1 MKKRVFALFTAMF
14 LLCGMLAGCGPTGS
28 SSTTTDGSDD
38 GAKDT
43 LIVAIPESPTYMDP
57 MVQASIGTYRVT
69 TQMFD
74 RLVMMDN
81 DMNLVPGLAESWEVI
96 DDTTTVFHL
105 RQGVKFHNGEEMTS
119 EDVKYSLER
128 CIANPGVNYNYLI
141 IESIT
146 CDDDYTV
153 TIKTSAPFNAL
164 LYRLSLDAAS
174 IICKSADTSAEEFNK
189 NPVGTGPFKFVSW
202 ELGGDVVLE
211 AFEDYWGGAP
221 AVKRVIFRT
230 IPEALNRTIGLETG
244 EVDLAYD
251 LGITD
256 LESLADNASV
266 TTLTSP
272 STTVWYVG
280 MNVQKAPFDNEK
292 VRQAVAYAL
301 DPQGYIDL
309 VFSGEATP
317 ANYTMLPPSVDG
329 YVSDCSDYSCN
340 VEKAK
345 ELLAEAGYPDGFST
359 TLWCSDTQVMR
370 DSAVV
375 IQEQLRQV
383 GINAEVKTLESG
395 QFQSE
400 TGNGAHDMFI
410 MSKTSIDPDSML
422 RSMYHTEALGPSGN
436 RCFWTT
442 PEVDALIDEASTTT
456 DTEHAMELY
465 AEIQSKVAEAA
476 PLVPMAVEHLN
487 AGMQSNVKGFG
498 LYPGK
503 SHYINGTYFECAFR
517 HSSERAAAK
526 AAVRLREF
534 ALWKRRVTDVPFY
547 SQTAAHADSGAAG
560 CQLHRL
566 YDPELHPRRPGADD
580 AGRQLLRGIL
590 RRHAGGAG
598 PG

>member
-28 SSTTTDGSDD
+28 SSSTQEGTGEDD
-38 GAKDT
+38 AGVKDT
-43 LIVAIPESPTYMDP
+43 LIVAVPESPTYMDP
-57 MVQASIGTYRVT
+57 MVQASIATYRVT

-74 RLVMMDN
+74 RLVMLDN
-81 DMNLVPGLAESWEVI
+81 DMNLVPGLAESWDVI
-96 DDTTTVFHL
+96 DETTTVFHL

-153 TIKTSAPFNAL
+153 TIKTSEPFNAL
-164 LYRLSLDAAS
+164 LPRLTLDAAS
-174 IICKSADTSAEEFNK
+174 TSPEEFNQ
-189 NPVGTGPFKFVSW
+189 NPVGAGPFKFVSW

-221 AVKRVIFRT
+221 AVKRIIFRT

-256 LESLADNASV
+256 LESLEGNEAV

-280 MNVQKAPFDNEK
+280 VNVQKAPFDNEQ
-292 VRQAVAYAL
+292 VRQAIAYAL

-329 YVSDCSDYSCN
+329 YVTDCSDYSYN

-345 ELLAEAGYPDGFST
+345 ELLAAAGYPDGFST
-359 TLWCSDTQVMR
+359 TLWCSDSQVMR

-383 GINAEVKTLESG
+383 GIEAEVKTMENG
-395 QFQSE
+395 QYYAD
-400 TGNGAHDMFI
+400 TGAGEHDMYI

-422 RSMYHTEALGPSGN
+422 RAMYHTEAFGPSGN
-436 RCFWTT
+436 RSFWAT
-442 PEVDALIDEASTTT
+442 PEVDAMIDEASTTT

-465 AEIQSKVAEAA
+465 AEIQSEVAEAA
-476 PLVPMAVEHLN
+476 PLVPLAVEHLN

-503 SHYINGTYFECAFR
+503 SHYINGTYFE
-517 HSSERAAAK
+517 
-526 AAVRLREF
+526 
-534 ALWKRRVTDVPFY
+534 
-547 SQTAAHADSGAAG
+547 
-560 CQLHRL
+560 
-566 YDPELHPRRPGADD
+566 
-580 AGRQLLRGIL
+580 
-590 RRHAGGAG
+590 
-598 PG
+598 

>member
-1 MKKRVFALFTAMF
+1 M
-14 LLCGMLAGCGPTGS
+14 
-28 SSTTTDGSDD
+28 
-38 GAKDT
+38 
-43 LIVAIPESPTYMDP
+43 
-57 MVQASIGTYRVT
+57 
-69 TQMFD
+69 
-74 RLVMMDN
+74 
-81 DMNLVPGLAESWEVI
+81 
-96 DDTTTVFHL
+96 
-105 RQGVKFHNGEEMTS
+105 
-119 EDVKYSLER
+119 
-128 CIANPGVNYNYLI
+128 
-141 IESIT
+141 
-146 CDDDYTV
+146 
-153 TIKTSAPFNAL
+153 
-164 LYRLSLDAAS
+164 
-174 IICKSADTSAEEFNK
+174 
-189 NPVGTGPFKFVSW
+189 GTGPFKFVSW

-256 LESLADNASV
+256 LESLAGNESV

-272 STTVWYVG
+272 STTVLYVG

-503 SHYINGTYFECAFR
+503 SHYINGTYFE
-517 HSSERAAAK
+517 
-526 AAVRLREF
+526 
-534 ALWKRRVTDVPFY
+534 
-547 SQTAAHADSGAAG
+547 
-560 CQLHRL
+560 
-566 YDPELHPRRPGADD
+566 
-580 AGRQLLRGIL
+580 
-590 RRHAGGAG
+590 
-598 PG
+598 